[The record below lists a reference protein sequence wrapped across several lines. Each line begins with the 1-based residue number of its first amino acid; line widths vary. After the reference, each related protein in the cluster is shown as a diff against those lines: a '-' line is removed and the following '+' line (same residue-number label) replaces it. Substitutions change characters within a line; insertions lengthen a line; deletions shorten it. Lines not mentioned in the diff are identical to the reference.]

1 MYYRQEYRCTQQFF
15 SSDREN
21 KLNSFNFSS
30 EIMFLKSSLTVFN
43 FLSLE
48 HIYVILETQTLSHYF
63 I

>member
-1 MYYRQEYRCTQQFF
+1 MLQFF

-30 EIMFLKSSLTVFN
+30 EIMFFKSSLTVFN

-48 HIYVILETQTLSHYF
+48 YIYVILETQTLSHYF
-63 I
+63 IWDLITSN